1 MLCDKEELKIYK
13 KYVESIKNNM
23 ILPYDKELLF
33 KLNTHKNKNIKMNS
47 YLSSL
52 CSENSIGKN
61 IIYTRYLML
70 FLNKKEYKLYDGYL
84 SNFKKKFNHSWIEN
98 DKYVYDVTFIGKW
111 PKNLFYEVFN
121 PVINEEINLEKDI
134 EYNLAVKNN
143 IEVSN
148 TLNEMEYIDW
158 YSYMKNN
165 TLNTRAI
172 SEPLTLK
179 KFKHE

>member
-13 KYVESIKNNM
+13 KYVESIKNNV

-33 KLNTHKNKNIKMNS
+33 ELNTHKNKNIKMNS

-84 SNFKKKFNHSWIEN
+84 SSFKSKFNHSWIES

-111 PKNLFYEVFN
+111 PKNVFYEIFK
-121 PVINEEINLEKDI
+121 PIKKEEINLDKDT
-134 EYNLAVKNN
+134 EYNLALKNN
-143 IEVSN
+143 IETKN
-148 TLNEMEYIDW
+148 TYKEIEYFDW
-158 YSYMKNN
+158 YNYMKNN
-165 TLNTRAI
+165 TVNTRAL
-172 SEPLTLK
+172 SEPLQLK
-179 KFKHE
+179 KFKYE